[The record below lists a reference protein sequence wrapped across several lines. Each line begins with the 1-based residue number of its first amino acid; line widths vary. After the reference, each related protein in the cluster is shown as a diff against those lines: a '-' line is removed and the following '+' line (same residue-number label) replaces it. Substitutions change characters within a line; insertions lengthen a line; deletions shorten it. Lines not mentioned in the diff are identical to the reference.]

1 MSELNIGCRVRVKEF
16 TEIPSEKRS
25 PKLSM
30 LCLKEGEVIDKMYS
44 EMGKDFLYIVK
55 FDCYENKSSNLW
67 TSDELELV
75 EEIIH
80 DIDFKFEVAD
90 NVVICTAIEDGVE
103 IGRGH
108 GHIIH
113 EGRIGVV
120 QAASYAL
127 KRLYERM
134 NGGTI
139 YGQDRKSLL

>member
-1 MSELNIGCRVRVKEF
+1 MGEMNIGCRVRLN
-16 TEIPSEKRS
+16 RH
-25 PKLSM
+25 
-30 LCLKEGEVIDKMYS
+30 EGVIVDKMYS
-44 EMGKDFLYIVK
+44 EKSGKTLYEVE
-55 FDCYENKSSNLW
+55 FDMYGKKATKMCAE
-67 TSDELELV
+67 DQLEVV
-75 EEIIH
+75 EEIIR

-90 NVVICTAIEDGVE
+90 NVVVCVCTEDGEEV
-103 IGRGH
+103 GRGH

>member
-1 MSELNIGCRVRVKEF
+1 MGEMSIGCRVRVNSHEGVIVDKMH
-16 TEIPSEKRS
+16 SEKS
-25 PKLSM
+25 GKTLY
-30 LCLKEGEVIDKMYS
+30 EVEFNIYGKKATKMCA
-44 EMGKDFLYIVK
+44 EDQ
-55 FDCYENKSSNLW
+55 
-67 TSDELELV
+67 LEVV

-120 QAASYAL
+120 QASSYAL

-139 YGQDRKSLL
+139 YGQD